1 MTEQIPFDGME
12 ELLADDQEPIELS
25 AAVEA
30 IVAGDAFAD
39 LSVDE
44 LVELAQCA
52 IGEAVGVLIEPLAEE
67 AIDQTAVI
75 AATQL
80 ECAANILATVDLGAE
95 DEDEGD
101 EEGEDGEL
109 ASF

>member
-12 ELLADDQEPIELS
+12 GLLAEDQGPIELS

-52 IGEAVGVLIEPLAEE
+52 IGEAVGVLIEPLADEE
-67 AIDQTAVI
+67 SIDQAAVI

-80 ECAANILATVDLGAE
+80 ECAATILATVDLGDE
-95 DEDEGD
+95 DEDED
-101 EEGEDGEL
+101 EDEREAL
-109 ASF
+109 

>member
-1 MTEQIPFDGME
+1 MTEQIPFEGNE
-12 ELLADDQEPIELS
+12 DQGFDEDPIELS
-25 AAVEA
+25 PAVEA
-30 IVAGDAFAD
+30 IVAGEDFAA

-67 AIDQTAVI
+67 EAIDQAAVI

-80 ECAANILATVDLGAE
+80 ECAATVLATVDLGDGDQ
-95 DEDEGD
+95 DEDD
-101 EEGEDGEL
+101 EEGEREAL
-109 ASF
+109 

>member
-1 MTEQIPFDGME
+1 MG

-67 AIDQTAVI
+67 EAIDQTAVI